1 MTEVISY
8 FAAGML
14 VLISAGKL
22 AAARRVPLSPGMRY
36 LLGFFLS
43 MAAALTVSAEPT
55 VRLLSAHGAP
65 TATLVCRLVSNAL
78 QVLAVH
84 FLMRLARAT
93 QTPVPRT
100 RSWPLVLC
108 WVLMAVCFVDMVL
121 HVDQSDTPG
130 FDWRFG
136 TVGYQM
142 VLVGY
147 AVGCL
152 TMFMRVLTR
161 HARQCPRGSFR
172 TGLQVIVTASAV
184 TVVWGLYSGLP
195 TLWVSVTGLPGDNFL
210 PASRMI
216 GLVAMVLWVAGAVV
230 TTWQGMVERP
240 LRWLTARRDVR
251 AVTPLW
257 SALVAALPRI
267 ALPPTARCG
276 AEFVLYRKLIEIRD
290 GLLALR
296 QHVPPELADWV
307 RESACRHGAAEDG
320 PTMAAAEV
328 AAALVARRSGHSW
341 PQAPAA
347 RTSSVPSIGAETAWL
362 SAVSAAFTSSPVV
375 DEVRKRAGAT
385 YAMPA
390 EAA

>member
-8 FAAGML
+8 LAAGLL

-22 AAARRVPLSPGMRY
+22 AAARRIPLSPGMRY

-43 MAAALTVSAEPT
+43 MAAALAVSAEPT
-55 VRLLSAHGAP
+55 ARLLLAHGLP
-65 TATLVCRLVSNAL
+65 TVALVCLLVSNAL
-78 QVLAVH
+78 QVLAVR
-84 FLMRLARAT
+84 FLVRLARAT

-100 RSWPLVLC
+100 RLWPLVLC
-108 WVLMAVCFVDMVL
+108 WVLMTVCFVDVVL
-121 HVDQSDTPG
+121 HADQLNTPG
-130 FDWRFG
+130 FGWRFG
-136 TVGYQM
+136 AVGYQA

-152 TMFMRVLTR
+152 MTFMRVLTR

-184 TVVWGLYSGLP
+184 TVVWGLYCGLP
-195 TLWVSVTGLPGDNFL
+195 TLWLSVTGLSGDNFL
-210 PASRMI
+210 PVGRMI
-216 GLVAMVLWVAGAVV
+216 GLTAMALWVVGAVV

-240 LRWLTARRDVR
+240 LRWLTARRNVR

-257 SALVAALPRI
+257 SVLVAALPRI

-276 AEFVLYRKLIEIRD
+276 AEFALYRKLIEIRD

-296 QHVPPELADWV
+296 RHVPPELADWV
-307 RESACRHGAAEDG
+307 RESACRHAAAEDG
-320 PTMAAAEV
+320 PTVAAAEL
-328 AAALVARRSGHSW
+328 AAALVAQKSGHSW
-341 PQAPAA
+341 PQPPAA
-347 RTSSVPSIGAETAWL
+347 RTSSAPSIDAETAWL
-362 SAVSAAFTSSPVV
+362 SAVSVAFTSSPVV

-385 YAMPA
+385 YAAPA
-390 EAA
+390 EVA